1 MAGLLKN
8 GSSDVRLA
16 KVDAIEEKELANE
29 FGVGGFPTLKFFKDG
44 NRQNVTDFSGNVF
57 IRLVC
62 SYFHLIQCAE
72 AYRHYYV
79 I

>member
-16 KVDAIEEKELANE
+16 KVDAAEEKELANE
-29 FGVGGFPTLKFFKDG
+29 FSVGGFPTLKFFKDG

-57 IRLVC
+57 ICLVC
-62 SYFHLIQCAE
+62 SHA
-72 AYRHYYV
+72 
-79 I
+79 

>member
-8 GSSDVRLA
+8 ASSDVRLA
-16 KVDAIEEKELANE
+16 KVDAVEEKELANE

-57 IRLVC
+57 ICISVFVFSFDTVC
-62 SYFHLIQCAE
+62 RSL
-72 AYRHYYV
+72 
-79 I
+79 